1 MKNAPFPSMTP
12 ETLTVY
18 KRLLEYVRPY
28 WKRLALGFLLGT
40 LFAGSNAGL
49 VWLVRGGFVHIFDPH
64 QSGTGAFLLFAV
76 LFPLAAVFRGLFDFG
91 SKYLIKWVGNRVVM
105 DLRNALFVHLTVL
118 PLSFFSR
125 SRSGELMSRA
135 TNDTA
140 LIERAVSTVIAD
152 VAKQPMTFLFMAI
165 TLFVLDWKLALG
177 SVLLLPLCLV
187 PIRRFGRWMRRYS
200 RQAQERMADLTSIL
214 HEILGGVRI
223 VKAYGMERYEQ
234 ERFAHQNNIFFG
246 RQMRAVVARAGLE
259 PIIVVISC
267 VGIVAVVAYTRWA
280 SMAGAD
286 LIAFITAMVMLY
298 EPIKKMSALHLHIQQ
313 SCAAADRLF
322 EVLDKSIVVNNRPDA
337 VEFDGHVEKI
347 TFENVGFAYDDEPVL
362 HDLSFEIAGG
372 TKLALVGSSGS
383 GKTTLV
389 NLVPRFAD
397 VTAGRILLN
406 GRDLRDYTLVSLRRA
421 IGMVTQD
428 TVLFNDTVAK
438 NIAYGSEGVNDGHI
452 EAAAHKAHAHDFISA
467 LPDGYRTMIGEQGV
481 RLSGGQCQRLAI
493 ARAILRNPPIMILDE
508 ATSALDT
515 ESERYVQAAL
525 DHLMTGRTVFV
536 ISHRL
541 STLTHCNPII
551 VLEKGRLVEQ
561 GDHAAL
567 IERDGLYRRFHA
579 LQFENAASPTPG
591 PRPPTS

>member
-1 MKNAPFPSMTP
+1 MPP
-12 ETLTVY
+12 ETLAVY
-18 KRLLEYVRPY
+18 KRLLEYVKPY

-40 LFAGSNAGL
+40 LFAASNAGL
-49 VWLVRGGFVHIFDPH
+49 VWLVRGGFVHVFDP
-64 QSGTGAFLLFAV
+64 QQAGAFTFLMFAV
-76 LFPLAAVFRGLFDFG
+76 LFPLAAALRGLFDFG
-91 SKYLIKWVGNRVVM
+91 SKYLIKWVGNRVIM
-105 DLRNALFVHLTVL
+105 DLRNALFTHLTVL

-135 TNDTA
+135 INDTA
-140 LIERAVSTVIAD
+140 LIERAVSTAIAD
-152 VAKQPMTFLFMAI
+152 VAKQPMTFLFMGA
-165 TLFVLDWKLALG
+165 TLFILDWRLALG
-177 SVLLLPLCLV
+177 SILLLPLCLA

-223 VKAYGMERYEQ
+223 VKAYGMEHYEQ
-234 ERFAHQNNIFFG
+234 KRFAHQNRIFFG
-246 RQMRAVVARAGLE
+246 RQMRAAVARAGLQ
-259 PIIVVISC
+259 PIIEIISC
-267 VGIVAVVAYTRWA
+267 IGVVAVIAYTRWA
-280 SMAGAD
+280 NMAGAD

-322 EVLDKSIVVNNRPDA
+322 DVLDTSMVITDRPNA
-337 VEFDGHVEKI
+337 IPFDGHVEKI
-347 TFENVGFAYDDEPVL
+347 TFDNVGFAYDDEPVL
-362 HDLSFEIAGG
+362 RNLSFEIGGG

-397 VTAGRILLN
+397 VSNGRILLN

-428 TVLFNDTVAK
+428 TVLFNDSVSN
-438 NIAYGSEGVNDGHI
+438 NIAYGSQGVSQEQI
-452 EAAAHKAHAHDFISA
+452 EAAAHKAYAHDFISA
-467 LPDGYRTMIGEQGV
+467 LPDGYRTVIGEQGV

-508 ATSALDT
+508 ATSALDS

-525 DHLMTGRTVFV
+525 DQLMTGRTVFV

-541 STLTHCNPII
+541 STLINCNPII
-551 VLEKGRLVEQ
+551 VLEKGCLVEH
-561 GDHAAL
+561 GDHATL

-579 LQFENAASPTPG
+579 LQFDGGNHEIIS
-591 PRPPTS
+591 